1 MSKKLVLVPDRFE
14 RLMKI
19 YAEKLFYILVFIIT
33 LLVVFAFFLGVAKT
47 AEAKTTWNRAE
58 VSIYGPWEGE
68 TTTAL
73 GGKITYSTKQV
84 AVPYQMIVSK
94 KTWKAHKS
102 ITYRKKHFYY
112 HQKIYFKKGSR
123 KVTATVTD
131 CGGFLGYGRYSG
143 GKWIPRTFDLQ
154 PAVYKALHINGTA
167 LVKWHW

>member
-1 MSKKLVLVPDRFE
+1 
-14 RLMKI
+14 MKI
-19 YAEKLFYILVFIIT
+19 HAEKLFYTIVFLISVIVT
-33 LLVVFAFFLGVAKT
+33 FSFFLGVAKT
-47 AEAKTTWNRAE
+47 AEANTIWNQAE

-84 AVPYQMIVSK
+84 AVPYQMIVNK
-94 KTWKAHKS
+94 KTWKSHKS
-102 ITYRKKHFYY
+102 KSYRKSHFYY
-112 HQKIYFKKGSR
+112 RQKIHLKKGKY

-131 CGGFLGYGRYSG
+131 CGGFLGYGRYYK

-167 LVKWHW
+167 LVKWSW